1 MLVKMSD
8 VKMNTT
14 QKQKKVIQTEC
25 LVCVS
30 QILKIE
36 LNKYDLIYNIKCCF
50 ISVYK
55 SSYSL
60 TSNNKFGGSF
70 KCTTGKG
77 GNAAD
82 IGSCIFHF

>member
-1 MLVKMSD
+1 MLVKISD

-36 LNKYDLIYNIKCCF
+36 LN
-50 ISVYK
+50 
-55 SSYSL
+55 
-60 TSNNKFGGSF
+60 
-70 KCTTGKG
+70 
-77 GNAAD
+77 
-82 IGSCIFHF
+82 